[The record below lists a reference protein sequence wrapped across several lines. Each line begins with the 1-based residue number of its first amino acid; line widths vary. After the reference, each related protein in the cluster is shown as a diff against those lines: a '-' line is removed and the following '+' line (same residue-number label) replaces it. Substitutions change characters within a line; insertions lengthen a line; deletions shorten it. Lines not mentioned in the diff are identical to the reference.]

1 VVVQALL
8 VTRHIQGQNVNK
20 GTLSGL
26 SRLRAR
32 PLGRAALTAERPLV
46 TIKEAPVAASA
57 QLLLSA
63 LSKRPAE
70 LPADPDPHFCV
81 FSAEGSCAETPLTSE
96 PPLPDAAPLTS
107 EPPLADAAPLTSEP
121 TSMGAAAGL
130 DPSGV

>member
-1 VVVQALL
+1 M
-8 VTRHIQGQNVNK
+8 
-20 GTLSGL
+20 
-26 SRLRAR
+26 
-32 PLGRAALTAERPLV
+32 
-46 TIKEAPVAASA
+46 AASA

-63 LSKRPAE
+63 LSKRPAD